1 MFDTGAHMMNTICL
15 LADADCEQVSALMNN
30 RGRGVDVI
38 CAVAGRFQ
46 HTARRFVSCG
56 SQRYPLKTRVVCD
69 QALEKQSAPISFM
82 YKDREVKVCSEEDR
96 AEFDKE
102 PNRYIEKIKEVKAL

>member
-1 MFDTGAHMMNTICL
+1 MFVTGAHMMNTICL

-46 HTARRFVSCG
+46 HTARRFVSC
-56 SQRYPLKTRVVCD
+56 D
-69 QALEKQSAPISFM
+69 QALEKEGAPISFM